1 MHLCKVYDMSQSSF
15 AGSEI
20 AQQFEEHEAMKQ
32 GIKMFKQLGFNGGNS
47 KSLMRILLINA
58 LGSTMAMDSSAVQPL
73 TTGVWRLF
81 LAFLFTMICLLVG
94 FLWVTTHYGA
104 ELQQR
109 LRRLQ
114 IDMNLRRVLELLRE
128 AGGRS
133 NGQQEMMEEET
144 PVVDP
149 PVDPT
154 TSDSDESE
162 IETTEQ
168 KYRRYRNS
176 SMDEV
181 SDPDLWMIMHH
192 GPPERDDAP
201 QLHRNYADVHLELL
215 MRQTNDVLNQ
225 RLKRLQRDYEQAAL
239 VNDYEAMEILDNQM
253 LE

>member
-1 MHLCKVYDMSQSSF
+1 
-15 AGSEI
+15 
-20 AQQFEEHEAMKQ
+20 
-32 GIKMFKQLGFNGGNS
+32 
-47 KSLMRILLINA
+47 
-58 LGSTMAMDSSAVQPL
+58 
-73 TTGVWRLF
+73 
-81 LAFLFTMICLLVG
+81 
-94 FLWVTTHYGA
+94 
-104 ELQQR
+104 
-109 LRRLQ
+109 
-114 IDMNLRRVLELLRE
+114 MNLRRVLELLRE

-168 KYRRYRNS
+168 KYRRYQNS

-201 QLHRNYADVHLELL
+201 QLHRNYADVHLEQL
-215 MRQTNDVLNQ
+215 MRHTNDVLNQ

-253 LE
+253 LECTHLRYNV